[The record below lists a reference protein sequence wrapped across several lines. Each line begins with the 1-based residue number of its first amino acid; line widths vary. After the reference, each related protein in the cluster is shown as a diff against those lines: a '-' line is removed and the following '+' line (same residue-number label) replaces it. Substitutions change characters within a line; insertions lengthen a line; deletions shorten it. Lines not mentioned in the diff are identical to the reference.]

1 MFRVY
6 FCGMVNSLQILQIF
20 RVWFL
25 VFFANCF
32 ADTIHA
38 QIASGPMLGA
48 IDFKEAKIW
57 IQTEKANAVYILYKS
72 KEAKGEAKSTD
83 TVITDKNRGFTAV
96 LIADKVEPGTTYE
109 YEVFVGNKRVE
120 TGRKLTF
127 KTQQHWQ
134 YRTNPPEFSFL
145 AGSCVYINDSLTD
158 RPGKPY
164 GGDVA
169 IFKAMANHKADFMLW
184 LGDNTYYREVDWN
197 TRTGMLY
204 RNSHT
209 RNLPEMQP
217 LLSQMSHFAI
227 WDDHDFGP
235 NNSDRTFWNKDL
247 SRDVF
252 SYFWA
257 NPSYGLSDN
266 KGITS
271 MFTWNDVDVFLL
283 DNRYF
288 RSPNERKSG
297 EKTVLGRTQ
306 LEWLKDALVSSSAP
320 FKFVAM
326 GGQFLSDAGKF
337 EMYSN
342 YGFHKERQE
351 IIQFIHDEGIQ
362 GVVFLNGDRHHTE
375 LSVLREKDRPTIY
388 DLTVSP
394 LTSGSHFSDEINTL
408 RVNETYVAEQNYA
421 EIFVKGPFRKRYIEI
436 VVRDKAGKQLW
447 NKRLDP

>member
-1 MFRVY
+1 MLR
-6 FCGMVNSLQILQIF
+6 GSLAVIVIAF
-20 RVWFL
+20 SKNVG
-25 VFFANCF
+25 
-32 ADTIHA
+32 A
-38 QIASGPMLGA
+38 QIVAGPMLGA
-48 IDFKEAKIW
+48 VDFKEAKIW
-57 IQTEKANAVYILYKS
+57 VQVEKSAEIKLKYWPIKQ
-72 KEAKGEAKSTD
+72 
-83 TVITDKNRGFTAV
+83 TDKNYESAPVTTQKEQAFTAI
-96 LIADKVEPGTTYE
+96 LIADKVEPGTEYQYE
-109 YEVFVGNKRVE
+109 IWQDDSALPTTHYQR
-120 TGRKLTF
+120 F
-127 KTQQHWQ
+127 KTQIHWQ

-164 GGDVA
+164 GGDIQ
-169 IFKAMANHKADFMLW
+169 IFKAMAKHDADFMLW

-204 RNSHT
+204 RNSQT
-209 RNLPEMQP
+209 RKLPEMQP
-217 LLSQMSHFAI
+217 LLSKMSHFAI

-235 NNSDRTFWNKDL
+235 NNSDRSFWNKEL

-252 SYFWA
+252 RYFWA
-257 NPSYGLSDN
+257 NPSYGLPDN

-271 MFTWNDVDVFLL
+271 MFTWNDIDVLLL

-288 RSPNERKSG
+288 RSPNERKLG
-297 EKTVLGRTQ
+297 DKTVLGRVQ

-326 GGQFLSDAGKF
+326 GGQFLSDAGKY

-351 IIQFIHDEGIQ
+351 IIEFIQDEGIE

-375 LSVLREKDRPTIY
+375 LSVLREENKPAIY

-394 LTSGSHFSDEINTL
+394 LTSGSHFSDEINNF
-408 RVNETYVAEQNYA
+408 RVPETYVSEQNYA
-421 EIFVKGPFRKRYIEI
+421 EIFVKGPFRERFIEV
-436 VVRDKAGKQLW
+436 VVRDKTGKKIW
-447 NKRLDP
+447 SKRLDR